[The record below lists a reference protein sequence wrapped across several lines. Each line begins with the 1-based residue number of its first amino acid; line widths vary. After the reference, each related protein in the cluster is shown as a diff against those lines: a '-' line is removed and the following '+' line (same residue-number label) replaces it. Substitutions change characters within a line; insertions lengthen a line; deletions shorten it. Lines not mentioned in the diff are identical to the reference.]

1 MNKNGHNGKKGKQ
14 TQTHGE
20 GDWIHKVIGHMEHLM
35 DLFEIAL
42 AFIVAFGFVVS
53 VIPLL
58 KEVPHLMSHSSG
70 TAEFHEFLEN
80 TLTLVIGIEF
90 IKMLI
95 KHTPVTLVI
104 GIEFIKMLI
113 KHTPGSVVEV
123 LLFAIARHAILA
135 GGTALENLLTILSIA
150 VIFAVRKFIFIESF
164 DFLEDGST
172 VDWLSDWKEI
182 INKGNGD
189 KVEKKAV
196 GETANKAEA
205 KMASEKSTES

>member
-1 MNKNGHNGKKGKQ
+1 MSKNGHNGKKGKQ

-20 GDWIHKVIGHMEHLM
+20 GDWIHIVIGHMEHLM

-58 KEVPHLMSHSSG
+58 KEMPHLMSHSSG

-80 TLTLVIGIEF
+80 TL
-90 IKMLI
+90 
-95 KHTPVTLVI
+95 TLVI

-182 INKGNGD
+182 INKGNKD

>member
-20 GDWIHKVIGHMEHLM
+20 GDWIHIVIGHMEHLM

-95 KHTPVTLVI
+95 KHTP
-104 GIEFIKMLI
+104 
-113 KHTPGSVVEV
+113 GSVVEV

-135 GGTALENLLTILSIA
+135 GGTALENLLTILAIA

-189 KVEKKAV
+189 KVEKKTA
-196 GETANKAEA
+196 GGTANKAEA

>member
-1 MNKNGHNGKKGKQ
+1 MNKNGHNGKKEKQ

-42 AFIVAFGFVVS
+42 AFIVAFGFVIS

-58 KEVPHLMSHSSG
+58 KEMPHLMSHSSG

-80 TLTLVIGIEF
+80 TL
-90 IKMLI
+90 
-95 KHTPVTLVI
+95 TLVI

>member
-1 MNKNGHNGKKGKQ
+1 MSKNGHNGKKGKQ
-14 TQTHGE
+14 MQTHGE

-42 AFIVAFGFVVS
+42 AFIVAFGFVIS

-58 KEVPHLMSHSSG
+58 KEMPHLMSHSSG

-80 TLTLVIGIEF
+80 TL
-90 IKMLI
+90 
-95 KHTPVTLVI
+95 TLVI

-182 INKGNGD
+182 IKKGNEGGAAGSA
-189 KVEKKAV
+189 EKKAV
-196 GETANKAEA
+196 NETANKAEA
-205 KMASEKSTES
+205 KTASEKNTES

>member
-1 MNKNGHNGKKGKQ
+1 MSKNGHNGKKGKQ
-14 TQTHGE
+14 MQTHGE

-42 AFIVAFGFVVS
+42 AFIVAFGFVSS

-58 KEVPHLMSHSSG
+58 KEMPHLMSHSSG

-80 TLTLVIGIEF
+80 TL
-90 IKMLI
+90 
-95 KHTPVTLVI
+95 TLVI

>member
-1 MNKNGHNGKKGKQ
+1 MSKNGHSGHNGAHNESNAG
-14 TQTHGE
+14 

-42 AFIVAFGFVVS
+42 AFIVAFGFVIS

-58 KEVPHLMSHSSG
+58 KEMPNLVSHSSG

-80 TLTLVIGIEF
+80 TL
-90 IKMLI
+90 
-95 KHTPVTLVI
+95 TLVI

-150 VIFAVRKFIFIESF
+150 VIFLIRKYIFIESF

-182 INKGNGD
+182 INKGNED
-189 KVEKKAV
+189 KVEKKTA
-196 GETANKAEA
+196 GGTANKAEA
-205 KMASEKSTES
+205 KTASEKNTES

>member
-1 MNKNGHNGKKGKQ
+1 MAEKGKENQNGHEQKG
-14 TQTHGE
+14 
-20 GDWIHKVIGHMEHLM
+20 DLIHNIIAHMEHLM
-35 DLFEIAL
+35 DIFEIGIAV
-42 AFIVAFGFVVS
+42 IVAFGFLAS
-53 VIPLL
+53 VYPLL
-58 KEVPHLMSHSSG
+58 RELPLLGSMSNG
-70 TAEFHEFLEN
+70 TMAYRHFLESA
-80 TLTLVIGIEF
+80 LD
-90 IKMLI
+90 
-95 KHTPVTLVI
+95 LVI

-182 INKGNGD
+182 INKGNKD
-189 KVEKKAV
+189 KVEKKASS
-196 GETANKAEA
+196 ENANKAEA
-205 KMASEKSTES
+205 KTASEKNTES

>member
-1 MNKNGHNGKKGKQ
+1 MNKNGHNGKKEKQ

-20 GDWIHKVIGHMEHLM
+20 GDWIHIVIGHMEHLM
-35 DLFEIAL
+35 DLFEIAM

-58 KEVPHLMSHSSG
+58 KEMPHLMSHSSG

-80 TLTLVIGIEF
+80 TL
-90 IKMLI
+90 
-95 KHTPVTLVI
+95 TLVI

-150 VIFAVRKFIFIESF
+150 VIFLIRKYIFIESF

-182 INKGNGD
+182 INKGNKD
-189 KVEKKAV
+189 KVEKKASS
-196 GETANKAEA
+196 ENANKAEA
-205 KMASEKSTES
+205 KTASEKSTES

>member
-1 MNKNGHNGKKGKQ
+1 MSKNGHNGKKGKQ
-14 TQTHGE
+14 MQTHGE

-42 AFIVAFGFVVS
+42 AFIVAFGFVIS

-58 KEVPHLMSHSSG
+58 KEMPHLMSHSSG

-80 TLTLVIGIEF
+80 TL
-90 IKMLI
+90 
-95 KHTPVTLVI
+95 TLVI

>member
-1 MNKNGHNGKKGKQ
+1 MNKNGHNGKKGRQ

-20 GDWIHKVIGHMEHLM
+20 GDWIHIVIGHMEHLM

-80 TLTLVIGIEF
+80 TL
-90 IKMLI
+90 
-95 KHTPVTLVI
+95 TLVI

-205 KMASEKSTES
+205 KTASEKNTES

>member
-14 TQTHGE
+14 MQTHGE

-42 AFIVAFGFVVS
+42 AFIVAFGFVIS

-58 KEVPHLMSHSSG
+58 KEMPHLMSHSSG

-80 TLTLVIGIEF
+80 TL
-90 IKMLI
+90 
-95 KHTPVTLVI
+95 TLVI

-182 INKGNGD
+182 INKGNKD
-189 KVEKKAV
+189 KVEKKASS
-196 GETANKAEA
+196 ENANKAEA
-205 KMASEKSTES
+205 KTASEKNTES

>member
-1 MNKNGHNGKKGKQ
+1 MNKNGHNGKKGRQ

-20 GDWIHKVIGHMEHLM
+20 GDWIHIVIGHMEHLM

-95 KHTPVTLVI
+95 KHTP
-104 GIEFIKMLI
+104 
-113 KHTPGSVVEV
+113 GSVVEV

-135 GGTALENLLTILSIA
+135 GGTALENLLTICAIA

>member
-1 MNKNGHNGKKGKQ
+1 
-14 TQTHGE
+14 
-20 GDWIHKVIGHMEHLM
+20 M

-95 KHTPVTLVI
+95 KHTP
-104 GIEFIKMLI
+104 
-113 KHTPGSVVEV
+113 GSVVEV

-150 VIFAVRKFIFIESF
+150 VIFLIRKYIFIESF

-182 INKGNGD
+182 INKGNKD
-189 KVEKKAV
+189 KVEKKASS
-196 GETANKAEA
+196 ENANKAEA
-205 KMASEKSTES
+205 KTASEKNTES

>member
-1 MNKNGHNGKKGKQ
+1 MSKNGHNGKKGKQ

-20 GDWIHKVIGHMEHLM
+20 GDWIHIVIGHMEHLM

-58 KEVPHLMSHSSG
+58 KEMPHLMSHSSG

-80 TLTLVIGIEF
+80 TL
-90 IKMLI
+90 
-95 KHTPVTLVI
+95 TLVI

-164 DFLEDGST
+164 AFLEDGST

-182 INKGNGD
+182 INKGNED
-189 KVEKKAV
+189 KVEKKASS
-196 GETANKAEA
+196 ENANKAEA
-205 KMASEKSTES
+205 KTASEKNTES

>member
-1 MNKNGHNGKKGKQ
+1 MSKNGHNGKKGKQ

-20 GDWIHKVIGHMEHLM
+20 GDWIHIVIGHMEHLM

-95 KHTPVTLVI
+95 KHTP
-104 GIEFIKMLI
+104 
-113 KHTPGSVVEV
+113 GSVVEV

-150 VIFAVRKFIFIESF
+150 VIFLIRKYIFIESF

-182 INKGNGD
+182 IKKGNEN
-189 KVEKKAV
+189 KVEKKAAS
-196 GETANKAEA
+196 ETANKAEA

>member
-1 MNKNGHNGKKGKQ
+1 MNKNGHNGKKEKQ

-95 KHTPVTLVI
+95 KHTP
-104 GIEFIKMLI
+104 
-113 KHTPGSVVEV
+113 GSVVEV

-182 INKGNGD
+182 IKKGNEN
-189 KVEKKAV
+189 KVEKKAAS
-196 GETANKAEA
+196 ETANKAEA

>member
-1 MNKNGHNGKKGKQ
+1 MSKNGHNGKKGKQ
-14 TQTHGE
+14 MQTHGE

-42 AFIVAFGFVVS
+42 AFIVAFGFVIS

-58 KEVPHLMSHSSG
+58 KEMPNLVSHSSG

-80 TLTLVIGIEF
+80 TL
-90 IKMLI
+90 
-95 KHTPVTLVI
+95 TLVI

-150 VIFAVRKFIFIESF
+150 VIFLIRKYIFIESF

-182 INKGNGD
+182 IKKGNKD
-189 KVEKKAV
+189 KVEKKAAN
-196 GETANKAEA
+196 ETENKAE
-205 KMASEKSTES
+205 

>member
-1 MNKNGHNGKKGKQ
+1 MNKNGHNGKKGRQ
-14 TQTHGE
+14 TQPHGE
-20 GDWIHKVIGHMEHLM
+20 GDWIHIVIGHMEHLM

-80 TLTLVIGIEF
+80 TL
-90 IKMLI
+90 
-95 KHTPVTLVI
+95 TLVI

-182 INKGNGD
+182 INKGNKD
-189 KVEKKAV
+189 KVEKKASS
-196 GETANKAEA
+196 ENANKAEA
-205 KMASEKSTES
+205 KTASEKNTES

>member
-1 MNKNGHNGKKGKQ
+1 MSKNGHNGKKGKQ
-14 TQTHGE
+14 TQTYGE
-20 GDWIHKVIGHMEHLM
+20 GDWIHIVIGHMEHLM

-95 KHTPVTLVI
+95 KHTP
-104 GIEFIKMLI
+104 
-113 KHTPGSVVEV
+113 GSVVEV

-150 VIFAVRKFIFIESF
+150 VIFLIRKYIFIESF

-182 INKGNGD
+182 IKKGNEN
-189 KVEKKAV
+189 KVEKKAAS
-196 GETANKAEA
+196 ETANKAED
-205 KMASEKSTES
+205 KTSGEKNAEL

>member
-1 MNKNGHNGKKGKQ
+1 MNKNGHNGKKEKQ

-20 GDWIHKVIGHMEHLM
+20 GDWIHIVIGHMEHLM

-80 TLTLVIGIEF
+80 TL
-90 IKMLI
+90 
-95 KHTPVTLVI
+95 TLVI

-182 INKGNGD
+182 INKGNKD
-189 KVEKKAV
+189 KVEKKASS
-196 GETANKAEA
+196 ENANKAEA
-205 KMASEKSTES
+205 KTASEKNTES

>member
-1 MNKNGHNGKKGKQ
+1 MNKNGHNGKKGRQ
-14 TQTHGE
+14 TQPHGE
-20 GDWIHKVIGHMEHLM
+20 GDWIHIVIGHMEHLM

-95 KHTPVTLVI
+95 KHTP
-104 GIEFIKMLI
+104 
-113 KHTPGSVVEV
+113 GSVVEV

-135 GGTALENLLTILSIA
+135 GGTALENVLTILSIA

-182 INKGNGD
+182 INKGNKD
-189 KVEKKAV
+189 KVEKKASS
-196 GETANKAEA
+196 ENANKAEA
-205 KMASEKSTES
+205 KTASEKNTES

>member
-1 MNKNGHNGKKGKQ
+1 MSKNGHNEQKGRH
-14 TQTHGE
+14 TQTHGG

-58 KEVPHLMSHSSG
+58 KEIPHLISHSSG

-95 KHTPVTLVI
+95 KHTP
-104 GIEFIKMLI
+104 
-113 KHTPGSVVEV
+113 GSVIEV

-135 GGTALENLLTILSIA
+135 GGTALENLLTICAIA

-164 DFLEDGST
+164 DFLEDGSS

-182 INKGNGD
+182 IKKGNAGSA
-189 KVEKKAV
+189 EKKAV
-196 GETANKAEA
+196 NETANKAEA
-205 KMASEKSTES
+205 KTANEKNSES

>member
-1 MNKNGHNGKKGKQ
+1 MNKNGHNGKKEKQ

-20 GDWIHKVIGHMEHLM
+20 GDWIHIVIGHMEHLM

-80 TLTLVIGIEF
+80 TL
-90 IKMLI
+90 
-95 KHTPVTLVI
+95 TLVI

-189 KVEKKAV
+189 KVEKKTA
-196 GETANKAEA
+196 GGTANKAEA
-205 KMASEKSTES
+205 KTASEKSTES

>member
-1 MNKNGHNGKKGKQ
+1 MNKNGHNGKKGRQ
-14 TQTHGE
+14 TQPHGE
-20 GDWIHKVIGHMEHLM
+20 GDWIHIVIGHMEHLM

-95 KHTPVTLVI
+95 KHTP
-104 GIEFIKMLI
+104 
-113 KHTPGSVVEV
+113 GSVVEV

-150 VIFAVRKFIFIESF
+150 VIFLIRKYIFIESF

-182 INKGNGD
+182 INKGNKD
-189 KVEKKAV
+189 KVEKKASS
-196 GETANKAEA
+196 ENANKAEA
-205 KMASEKSTES
+205 KTASEKNTES

>member
-1 MNKNGHNGKKGKQ
+1 MSKNGHNGKKEKQ

-20 GDWIHKVIGHMEHLM
+20 GDWIHIVIGHMEHLM

-58 KEVPHLMSHSSG
+58 KEMPHLMSHNSG

-80 TLTLVIGIEF
+80 TL
-90 IKMLI
+90 
-95 KHTPVTLVI
+95 TLVI

>member
-1 MNKNGHNGKKGKQ
+1 MNKNGHNGKKGRQ
-14 TQTHGE
+14 TQPHGE
-20 GDWIHKVIGHMEHLM
+20 GDWIHIVIGHMEHLM

-80 TLTLVIGIEF
+80 TL
-90 IKMLI
+90 
-95 KHTPVTLVI
+95 TLVI

-182 INKGNGD
+182 INKGNKD
-189 KVEKKAV
+189 KVEKKASS
-196 GETANKAEA
+196 ENANKAEA
-205 KMASEKSTES
+205 KTASEKNIES

>member
-1 MNKNGHNGKKGKQ
+1 MSKNGHNGKKGKQ
-14 TQTHGE
+14 MQTHGE

-42 AFIVAFGFVVS
+42 AFIVAFGFVIS

-58 KEVPHLMSHSSG
+58 KEMPHLMSHSSG

-80 TLTLVIGIEF
+80 TL
-90 IKMLI
+90 
-95 KHTPVTLVI
+95 TLVI

-150 VIFAVRKFIFIESF
+150 VIFLIRKYIFIESF

>member
-1 MNKNGHNGKKGKQ
+1 MNKNGHNGKKGRQ
-14 TQTHGE
+14 TQPHGE
-20 GDWIHKVIGHMEHLM
+20 GDWIHIVIGHMEHLM

-95 KHTPVTLVI
+95 KHTP
-104 GIEFIKMLI
+104 
-113 KHTPGSVVEV
+113 GSVV
-123 LLFAIARHAILA
+123 
-135 GGTALENLLTILSIA
+135 G
-150 VIFAVRKFIFIESF
+150 
-164 DFLEDGST
+164 
-172 VDWLSDWKEI
+172 
-182 INKGNGD
+182 
-189 KVEKKAV
+189 
-196 GETANKAEA
+196 
-205 KMASEKSTES
+205 

>member
-14 TQTHGE
+14 MQTHGE

-42 AFIVAFGFVVS
+42 AFIVAFGFVIS

-58 KEVPHLMSHSSG
+58 KEMPHLMSHSSG

-80 TLTLVIGIEF
+80 TL
-90 IKMLI
+90 
-95 KHTPVTLVI
+95 TLVI

>member
-1 MNKNGHNGKKGKQ
+1 MNKNGHNGKKEKQ

-20 GDWIHKVIGHMEHLM
+20 GDWIHIVIGHMEHLM

-58 KEVPHLMSHSSG
+58 KEMPHLMSHSSG

-80 TLTLVIGIEF
+80 TL
-90 IKMLI
+90 
-95 KHTPVTLVI
+95 TLVI

-189 KVEKKAV
+189 KVEKKAAS
-196 GETANKAEA
+196 ETANKAEA

>member
-1 MNKNGHNGKKGKQ
+1 MSKNGHNGKKGKQ
-14 TQTHGE
+14 MQTHGE
-20 GDWIHKVIGHMEHLM
+20 GDWIHIVIGHMEHLM

-70 TAEFHEFLEN
+70 TAECHEFLEN

-95 KHTPVTLVI
+95 KHTPR
-104 GIEFIKMLI
+104 
-113 KHTPGSVVEV
+113 SVVEV
-123 LLFAIARHAILA
+123 LLFAIARHAILV

-182 INKGNGD
+182 INKGNKD
-189 KVEKKAV
+189 KVEKKASS
-196 GETANKAEA
+196 ENANKAEA
-205 KMASEKSTES
+205 KTASEKNTES

>member
-1 MNKNGHNGKKGKQ
+1 MNKNGHNGKKEKQ

-20 GDWIHKVIGHMEHLM
+20 GDWIHIVIGHMEHLM

-95 KHTPVTLVI
+95 KHTP
-104 GIEFIKMLI
+104 
-113 KHTPGSVVEV
+113 GSVVEV

-135 GGTALENLLTILSIA
+135 GGTALENLLTICAIA

-205 KMASEKSTES
+205 KTASEKNTES

>member
-1 MNKNGHNGKKGKQ
+1 MSKNGHNGKKGKQ

-20 GDWIHKVIGHMEHLM
+20 GDWIHIVIGHMEHLM

-80 TLTLVIGIEF
+80 TL
-90 IKMLI
+90 
-95 KHTPVTLVI
+95 TLVI

>member
-1 MNKNGHNGKKGKQ
+1 MSKNGHNGKKGKQ

-20 GDWIHKVIGHMEHLM
+20 GDWIHIVIGHMEHLM

-95 KHTPVTLVI
+95 KHTP
-104 GIEFIKMLI
+104 
-113 KHTPGSVVEV
+113 GSVVEV

-150 VIFAVRKFIFIESF
+150 VIFLIRKYIFIESF